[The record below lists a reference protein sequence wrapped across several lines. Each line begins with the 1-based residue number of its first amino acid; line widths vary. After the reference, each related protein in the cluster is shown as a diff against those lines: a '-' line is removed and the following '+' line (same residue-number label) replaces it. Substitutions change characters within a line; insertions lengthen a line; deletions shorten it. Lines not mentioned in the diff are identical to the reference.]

1 MKSSIDVYKKKYIIA
16 RSSDSFY
23 PIDIVGNQ
31 HYCGIIK
38 EHKSDYYVPI
48 FQVIAAKMVAHG
60 IILDRS
66 TGETIVLQDK
76 GGWWK

>member
-1 MKSSIDVYKKKYIIA
+1 MKSSIDAYKKKYIIA

-38 EHKSDYYVPI
+38 EHKYDYYVPI
-48 FQVIAAKMVAHG
+48 FQVIASKMVAHG

-66 TGETIVLQDK
+66 TGETIILQDK